1 MMQDTTEIKPK
12 ISKMSGYISFNMV
25 LCFVKKGGDLLS
37 ERKEQMAKARLSREK
52 TEDGS
57 TGSL

>member
-1 MMQDTTEIKPK
+1 
-12 ISKMSGYISFNMV
+12 MV